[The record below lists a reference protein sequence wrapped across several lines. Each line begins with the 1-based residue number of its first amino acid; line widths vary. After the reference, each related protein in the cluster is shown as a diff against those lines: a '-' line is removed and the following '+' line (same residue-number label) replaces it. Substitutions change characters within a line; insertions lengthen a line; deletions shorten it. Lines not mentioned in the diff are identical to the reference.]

1 MEGVQMKFRELINKN
16 TVFFFVVTLA
26 IAAMIR
32 YGWGSG
38 IDYSPLNTDNISFVP
53 GRVAEVVSDLT
64 EIDGHGL
71 RRGRQDLQVELL
83 SGAREGDVIDV
94 RNTLSIDHNVYVTKG
109 QRIVVYLDQQPGE
122 DYYFATVQSYERTGT
137 IYTVIALFLCLMV
150 AVGGRT
156 GLRSAFG
163 LIFTFVVIIFLL
175 IPLIIRGAPP
185 VWLSL
190 GLIFCIVVVSL
201 ISTLGFTKKTSVS
214 ILGTSI
220 GVVFCCVFFVLV
232 GHALHITG
240 YNVPEIDTLI
250 VIEQNTNIKVGDFL
264 FVGILIAS
272 LGAVLD
278 VSVSVASSVSE
289 LSEMDK
295 SLGFSPLF
303 RSGMRIGRDIIGATA
318 NTLIMAF
325 VGTFFVTLI
334 MFRIYHVQFFQL
346 INLNEISIELLQAV
360 ASASA
365 LILCAPVTAFIA
377 ARMYGGKSGKK
388 KPVRS

>member
-1 MEGVQMKFRELINKN
+1 MKFRAVINRN

-32 YGWGSG
+32 YGWSRG
-38 IDYSPLNTDNISFVP
+38 IDYSPLNTDNISFMP
-53 GRVAEVVSDLT
+53 GRVTEVVSDLT
-64 EIDGHGL
+64 EIDEHGL
-71 RRGRQDLQVELL
+71 HRGRQDLQVELL
-83 SGAREGDVIDV
+83 SGARAGEVIDV
-94 RNTLSIDHNVYVTKG
+94 RNTLSIDHSVYVTKG
-109 QRIVVYLDQQPGE
+109 QKIVVYLDQHPGE
-122 DYYFATVQSYERTGT
+122 SSYFATVQSYERTGG
-137 IYTVIALFLCLMV
+137 IYTVIALFLCLLA
-150 AVGGRT
+150 AVGGKT
-156 GLRSAFG
+156 GLRAAFG

-190 GLIFCIVVVSL
+190 GLIFCIIAVSL
-201 ISTLGFTKKTSVS
+201 ISTLGFTKKTCVS
-214 ILGTSI
+214 ILGTGI

-232 GHALHITG
+232 SNALHITG

-250 VIEQNTNIKVGDFL
+250 VVEQNTNIKVGDFL
-264 FVGILIAS
+264 FVGILISS

-289 LSEMDK
+289 LSETDK
-295 SLGFSPLF
+295 SLGFNSLF

-325 VGTFFVTLI
+325 VGAFFVTLI
-334 MFRIYHVQFFQL
+334 MFRIYHFQFFQL

-377 ARMYGGKSGKK
+377 ARMYGGKSVKK